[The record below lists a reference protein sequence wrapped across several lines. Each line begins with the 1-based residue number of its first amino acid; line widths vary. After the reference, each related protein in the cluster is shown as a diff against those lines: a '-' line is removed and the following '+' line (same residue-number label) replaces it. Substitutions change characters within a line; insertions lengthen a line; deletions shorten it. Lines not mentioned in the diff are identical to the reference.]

1 MSSNI
6 AKQFFTLDVGSEV
19 TDGAK
24 VYRVSHLI
32 SVTSV
37 LAVDLATSESCRLLI
52 DTLKP
57 VDPQSKGEDGLLPPS
72 DRDLSAY
79 SEEEWEEGQRRFRA
93 IKPLL
98 DNPIRTR
105 AEAER
110 IAALNGVHVGT
121 LYRWLNDYTE
131 AGHVSALVP
140 AKRGRK
146 AGTRMLND
154 VLEAILQ
161 SVIEE
166 VYLHKQRRSPQ
177 EAIEEV
183 QRRCRLAKIA
193 PPHPNTVRNRI
204 NRIPDKE
211 RLRRRGHKE
220 QAKNLYTAIRGSFPG
235 ADHPFAFVEIDHTPA
250 DIITVDEV
258 HRQPVARP
266 YITLAIDVHTRMI
279 AGLYLSYDPPSAAS
293 VALCLAQAMCPKRE
307 YLAALGVSG
316 TWPVW
321 GKIGT
326 VHCDNAREFRGSSL
340 VRGCQEHG
348 INIAWRPVKVPNYG
362 GHVERAMNTLARELH
377 KLPGTTFSNP
387 RERKG
392 YDSMAEATMTLKE
405 LERHLVDFFVNVYH
419 QRVHTE
425 LGMSPLRKWELGLA
439 GDGTR
444 PGLGIMPI
452 PHDPERI
459 LLDFMPFVERT
470 VQPYGIQID
479 EITYYDPV
487 LDPYINAVDETNRR
501 LKRSFVVRRDP
512 RDISRIYFFDPA
524 AQRYCMIPYR
534 NVGHPSMSLY
544 ELKEIRRKL
553 MAEGRRDVNE
563 HVIFEALD
571 RMRARVAESTL
582 KSKSARRQAERTPR
596 RPPANVASPTLAVT
610 SPAASRLNP
619 IVETKAMVSA
629 TLQDDPFAE
638 PVRPFEELAVRR

>member
-1 MSSNI
+1 MATNI
-6 AKQFFTLDVGSEV
+6 SKQFFTLDVGSEV
-19 TDGAK
+19 SDGKK
-24 VYRVSHLI
+24 VYRVTHLI
-32 SVTSV
+32 SVSSV
-37 LAVDLATSESCRLLI
+37 LATDLATNESCRLAIETLKLI
-52 DTLKP
+52 DRLGDD
-57 VDPQSKGEDGLLPPS
+57 VGSLPS
-72 DRDLSAY
+72 QADKDISGY
-79 SEEEWEEGQRRFRA
+79 TDEEWNEGQKRFQA
-93 IKPLL
+93 IKPLINSPL
-98 DNPIRTR
+98 RTR
-105 AEAER
+105 AEVER
-110 IAALNGVHVGT
+110 LAALNGVHVGT
-121 LYRWLNDYTE
+121 LYRWLNDYTN
-131 AGHVSALVP
+131 AGHVSVLVP

-146 AGTRMLND
+146 PGTRMLNEA
-154 VLEAILQ
+154 LEAILQ
-161 SVIEE
+161 SVIED

-183 QRRCRLAKIA
+183 QRRCRLAKIP

-204 NRIPDKE
+204 YRIPDSE
-211 RLRRRGHKE
+211 RLRRRGQKE

-235 ADHPFAFVEIDHTPA
+235 ADHPFDFVEIDHTPA

-258 HRQPVARP
+258 HRKPVARP
-266 YITLAIDVHTRMI
+266 YITLAADVNTRMI

-307 YLAALGVSG
+307 YLADLGVSG

-326 VHCDNAREFRGSSL
+326 VHCDNAKEFRGSSL
-340 VRGCQEHG
+340 TRGCQEHG

-362 GHVERAMNTLARELH
+362 GHVERLMNTLARELH

-387 RERKG
+387 RDRKG

-419 QRVHTE
+419 QRVHSE
-425 LGMSPLRKWELGLA
+425 LGMSPIRKWELGIA

-487 LDPYINAVDETNRR
+487 LDPYINAVDENNRK

-512 RDISRIYFFDPA
+512 RDISRIYFFDPVDK
-524 AQRYCMIPYR
+524 RYCMIPYR
-534 NVGHPSMSLY
+534 NVGYPSMSLY

-553 MAEGRRDVNE
+553 LDEGHKDVNE

-571 RMRARVAESTL
+571 RMRARVAESTQ
-582 KSKSARRQAERTPR
+582 KSKSARRNAERAPRQTAAKRSSPVLATAFTPDSNQI
-596 RPPANVASPTLAVT
+596 AALKIDGSLT
-610 SPAASRLNP
+610 SVQP
-619 IVETKAMVSA
+619 
-629 TLQDDPFAE
+629 DDPFAE
-638 PVRPFEELAVRR
+638 PIKPFDELAVRR